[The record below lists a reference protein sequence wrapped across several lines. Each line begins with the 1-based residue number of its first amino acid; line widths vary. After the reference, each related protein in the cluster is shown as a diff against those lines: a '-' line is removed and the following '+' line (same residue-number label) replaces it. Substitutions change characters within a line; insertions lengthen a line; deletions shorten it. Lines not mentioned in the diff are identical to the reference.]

1 MKKILLSLS
10 VVAAVAVVV
19 VGATTAFFS
28 DTETS
33 TGNTFTAGAIDL
45 KIDFDGYFNKVAD
58 GHPNAGSWDEKD
70 LVVGTDKFFNF
81 TDLKPGD
88 FGEGTISLHVYDND
102 AWGKMLIEG
111 VVDSGNTC
119 VDPETEAA
127 ADSDCNGE
135 DVGIDEADGEL
146 RENLTFSACLDWG
159 ETPGF
164 QNIGANGVQI
174 DGNGTEEG
182 NPLVD
187 PTEGDNICQPNDEP
201 VVITPGTID
210 TDGETHEFWPALS
223 ALWDA
228 YCVDEDPAG
237 ANDYGLCQG
246 IAEDGRLVGSTT
258 YYLAVNWNLPYAT
271 GNEAQSDTLQS
282 TVKFQ
287 AVQHRNNPS
296 HTF

>member
-1 MKKILLSLS
+1 MRKVIISLS
-10 VVAAVAVVV
+10 IIGAVAAVA

-33 TGNTFTAGAIDL
+33 TGNTFTAGSIDL
-45 KIDFDGYFNKVAD
+45 KIDFDGYFNQVAD

-70 LVVGTDKFFNF
+70 LVAGVDKFFDF
-81 TDLKPGD
+81 DDLKPGD

-102 AWGKMLIEG
+102 AWGRMLIEQ

-127 ADSDCNGE
+127 NDADCIGKP
-135 DVGIDEADGEL
+135 VGTSEADGEL

-159 ETPGF
+159 QMPGF
-164 QNIGANGVQI
+164 QNILA
-174 DGNGTEEG
+174 DGSR
-182 NPLVD
+182 NPTFTD
-187 PTEGDNICQPNDEP
+187 PTEGDNICQTNEP
-201 VVITPGTID
+201 PVITPGTID
-210 TDGETHEFWPALS
+210 QDGETHEFWPALA
-223 ALWDA
+223 ALWVR
-228 YCVDEDPAG
+228 YCDNKNPTG
-237 ANDYGLCQG
+237 ANGYGLCQG

-282 TVKFQ
+282 TIKFQ
-287 AVQHRNNPS
+287 AVQHRNNPD
-296 HTF
+296 HEF